1 MKNKILI
8 LSPLLLTF
16 FIYFASCCKEDICV
30 NKLAGKYKCDVSGYS
45 YSSSEPDIPLANST
59 IIEEVSI
66 VDDSTLLLKV
76 TIGDTP
82 ELYDTINLI
91 ANTMT
96 NDSIYFDNYDHIVHS
111 VAPTRS
117 LRGYF
122 TKNKLFFRVS
132 LYYTPT
138 QINRFDYYGKKKI
151 I

>member
-30 NKLAGKYKCDVSGYS
+30 NKLAGKYKCDVSEYS

-59 IIEEVSI
+59 IMQEVSI

-82 ELYDTINLI
+82 EAFDTIDIL
-91 ANTMT
+91 
-96 NDSIYFDNYDHIVHS
+96 
-111 VAPTRS
+111 
-117 LRGYF
+117 
-122 TKNKLFFRVS
+122 
-132 LYYTPT
+132 
-138 QINRFDYYGKKKI
+138 QINNDTISFNNINHLVLGNPPDRIIHGFCYKHILNFKLALIRSPSHGQVYYFNGKKKMM
-151 I
+151 